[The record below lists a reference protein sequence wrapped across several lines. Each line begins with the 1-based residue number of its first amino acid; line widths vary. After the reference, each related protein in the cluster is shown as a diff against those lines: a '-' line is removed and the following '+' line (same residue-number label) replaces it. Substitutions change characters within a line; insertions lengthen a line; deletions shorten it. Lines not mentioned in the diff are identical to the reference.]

1 MTAHVLVTASN
12 ELGTRKLFLKTWL
25 WTLNIAQ
32 IEVKSVRMPFLA
44 KIGKCQNQKVSQ
56 LESFRTT
63 QNGKGLELHKI
74 ERSQNSG
81 MGQ

>member
-1 MTAHVLVTASN
+1 MD
-12 ELGTRKLFLKTWL
+12 

-63 QNGKGLELHKI
+63 QNGKGLELLKI
-74 ERSQNSG
+74 QKSQNSG